1 MDVRDI
7 EVADVRRHCGGRQ
20 SRTHG
25 EDPLHVHVDD
35 DPLHV
40 HVGMEQTMDRGGQ
53 S

>member
-1 MDVRDI
+1 MYVTSKWLTCGDTG
-7 EVADVRRHCGGRQ
+7 GGRQ
-20 SRTHG
+20 SQTHG
-25 EDPLHVHVDD
+25 EDPLHAHVDD